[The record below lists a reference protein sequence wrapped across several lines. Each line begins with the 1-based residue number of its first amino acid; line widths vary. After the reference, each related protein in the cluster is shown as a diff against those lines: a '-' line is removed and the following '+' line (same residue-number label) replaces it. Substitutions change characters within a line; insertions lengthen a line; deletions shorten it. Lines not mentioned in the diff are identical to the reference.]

1 MKILLTSATSLE
13 IKPLIQMLGEGERL
27 NSKAVRYHY
36 RGNKI
41 DVLTTGVGM
50 VATSFWLGD
59 AFARAH
65 YDLAINVGVCGAFD
79 RDLKITQVVQ
89 IIQDEFPE
97 MGAEDGENFLS
108 LIDLDLLEEDD
119 FPFSRGVIEHPE
131 PMTDGPLAELT
142 QVRAVTVNKVHGN
155 EVTIEATQQRVQPQ
169 VESME
174 GAAFMYAC
182 RVGRLNFAQI
192 RSVSNYVER
201 RNRDNWEL
209 QGAVRT
215 LNETLLNYLNQLG

>member
-1 MKILLTSATSLE
+1 MKILLVSATSLE
-13 IKPLIQMLGEGERL
+13 IKPLIQSLGEGERL
-27 NSKAVRYHY
+27 NSKAVRYHH
-36 RGNKI
+36 RGHKI

-50 VATSFWLGD
+50 MATAFWLGD

-65 YDLAINVGVCGAFD
+65 YDIAINAGVCGAFD
-79 RDLKITQVVQ
+79 RSLDVAQVVQ
-89 IIQDEFPE
+89 VTRDEFPE

-108 LIDLDLLEEDD
+108 LIDLDLLEDDD
-119 FPFSRGVIEHPE
+119 FPFSSGVIEHPE
-131 PMTDGPLAELT
+131 PMTDGPLAKLT

-155 EVTIEATQQRVQPQ
+155 EVTIEETERRVQPQ

-182 RVGRLNFAQI
+182 RVGRLNFTQI

-209 QGAVRT
+209 KRAVEALNDT
-215 LNETLLNYLNQLG
+215 LIAYLNQL